1 MKTRILLLT
10 ALVVVSSSCLTVDRI
25 QRNCDKFAK
34 ICTVGT
40 VTKTVYRDTTIFLT
54 DTIKIKLP
62 ADTVR
67 ITDTVR
73 IVNNLAYLPTIYK
86 SFGLIGVKAGV
97 NRSVLSVTAWLKDS
111 TILQAHSDTVTI
123 KNAIRETGTT
133 TTLEPVIVEVIPG
146 FYRFTFWFFIILVSG
161 CLLYAGFKLRRRII
175 KQVSPL

>member
-1 MKTRILLLT
+1 MKTRILLLI
-10 ALVVVSSSCLTVDRI
+10 AMVVVFTSCLTVDRI

-40 VTKTVYRDTTIFLT
+40 VTKTVYRDTTIYLT
-54 DTIKIKLP
+54 DTLKFKLP

-86 SFGLIGVKAGV
+86 SYGLIGVKAGV

-111 TILQAHSDTVTI
+111 TILQARRDTVTI
-123 KNAIRETGTT
+123 KNAIRESGTT
-133 TTLEPVIVEVIPG
+133 TTLEPVIKKVIPG
-146 FYRFTFWFFIILVSG
+146 FYRFTFWFFIVLVTG
-161 CLLYAGFKLRRRII
+161 GLLYAGFKLRHKII
-175 KQVSPL
+175 KKV